1 MEPRL
6 RRLAIQYSALFAV
19 FACWKSNALLDLS
32 RPYFIEDGANFDTNG
47 VLHNGQYFLPAD
59 PDGAVGLRHVVD
71 VGNSFIEWWLKDP
84 PTLQSQQALGTPSGF
99 LPASIRLF
107 DPKVV
112 YDCFVPGGRFVVI
125 ALERQDEARGQ
136 TQDVSRIH
144 FAVTRTADP
153 NDGWWTYVT
162 DVAASVGTING
173 VPVWADYPS
182 LSVDEVA
189 VYVSVN
195 MFTFGLT
202 PTFQGVRVFALF
214 KDDFYFGST
223 QPRLNV
229 VDPYPAGFPGVAAT
243 TTLANLCSGQVA
255 HPPPFDNPGTFMMS
269 YQCVDGSPTLSAF
282 RIITATQGGEFPN
295 TTFVQGAG
303 PFFTSNITD
312 VVGDNGDTCGPLVNA
327 PQLGGAAPLDVDT
340 RPRQTQAVWQ
350 DDTLYAV
357 SIIRPRSSENAGQT
371 TVYFWELATDSN
383 GVVQDV
389 LSQGEIGGE
398 DFAPGSF
405 TFYPSLTINTVGDL
419 GIGFSISGP
428 LIYPSA
434 AFVTRPATSVTFSP
448 TVVFAEGL
456 DSYVRTGRAPD
467 PDGTINGRNRWGDY
481 NSAVVDPSDGQGIC
495 LFNMYALTRG
505 TEINQETG
513 RWGTRWTCYPP
524 ARAPVL
530 TCPETHSAAGCLTAA
545 TSNLVAEGSL
555 WKGNMKLIMG
565 NTQGAYG
572 DPINTDVDY
581 VICVYGGDRLVDSVL
596 VEGGSSLWSKV
607 TTGYQYQNPT
617 PPVPGVSQLVLKEG
631 TDGTGYIIINGA
643 KSGLTS
649 LSAALFGS
657 RVSYLQVRA
666 SGSQSAINCFDSTTM
681 RPTLNTQA
689 KYVAKNP

>member
-383 GVVQDV
+383 GVVQD
-389 LSQGEIGGE
+389 
-398 DFAPGSF
+398 
-405 TFYPSLTINTVGDL
+405 
-419 GIGFSISGP
+419 
-428 LIYPSA
+428 
-434 AFVTRPATSVTFSP
+434 
-448 TVVFAEGL
+448 
-456 DSYVRTGRAPD
+456 TGRAPD